1 MIAELIKADD
11 PTYHHASPNH
21 TDIPVILPPGVKP
34 KPTGASKPLEDF

>member
-34 KPTGASKPLEDF
+34 KPTGASTPLEDF